1 MVTIEARGRRKQ
13 SDRTEAMRARLLNAT
28 LELISE
34 HGWAGASMQKICAK
48 AGVSRGAQTHHFPT
62 RESLLIASVQEI
74 LSRHQQYLEDELS
87 DGEPSQ
93 FSLTN
98 FFDFLWDACFNDNL
112 LACWMEAMVAARHD
126 ESLKQAA
133 RKTDQKSLLAIKET
147 GTRIAQKNQTR
158 PYGIDSKTA
167 DIIELTI
174 YLLRGMV
181 VQDGVH
187 AAKGHHERLY
197 RLWLQLIMPIIEG

>member
-1 MVTIEARGRRKQ
+1 MVATEQRSRRKQ

-34 HGWAGASMQKICAK
+34 QGWTGASMQKICAR

-74 LSRHQQYLEDELS
+74 LTRHQRYLDDELA
-87 DGEPSQ
+87 DGERSQ
-93 FSLTN
+93 FSLTD
-98 FFDFLWDACFNDNL
+98 FLEFLWDACFNDNL
-112 LACWMEAMVAARHD
+112 VACWMEAMVAARHD
-126 ESLKQAA
+126 ETLRQAA
-133 RKTDQKSLLAIKET
+133 RRTDQKSLMAIREA
-147 GTRIAQKNQTR
+147 GIRIARQNQSR
-158 PYGIDSKTA
+158 PTDIDSKTA

-187 AAKGHHERLY
+187 TAKQQQERLY
-197 RLWLQLIMPIIEG
+197 RLWLQLILPIIEQ

>member
-1 MVTIEARGRRKQ
+1 MVTTEARGRRRQ

-34 HGWAGASMQKICAK
+34 QGWTGASMQKICAK

-74 LSRHQQYLEDELS
+74 LARHQQYLDDELT
-87 DGEPSQ
+87 DGERSQ
-93 FSLTN
+93 FSLTD

-112 LACWMEAMVAARHD
+112 VACWMEAMVAARHD

-147 GTRIAQKNQTR
+147 GTRIARQNQSQPTD
-158 PYGIDSKTA
+158 IDSKTA

-181 VQDGVH
+181 VQHGVH
-187 AAKGHHERLY
+187 TAKGHQERLY
-197 RLWLQLIMPIIEG
+197 RLWLQLILPIIER